1 MRSLLLAVL
10 LCLGITLPAYCL
22 EEDFAAKDSLGKL
35 KLGLSADEVIKTLG
49 KPASKG
55 KDVEWEAI
63 GEFVQE
69 WKFPDQ
75 GINLNM
81 TSAKKGGA
89 KKVLMITATAPSKLA
104 TARGITIGSPEAA
117 VKKAY
122 GSVRDEEQ
130 SVAGKTFVAGSVYG
144 GVIFQFKDGKVSEIF
159 IGAAAE

>member
-1 MRSLLLAVL
+1 MKSLLLTVL
-10 LCLGITLPAYCL
+10 LCLGITLPTFGL
-22 EEDFAAKDSLGKL
+22 EEDLAGQDSLGKL
-35 KLGLSADEVIKTLG
+35 KLGLGADAVIKVLG

-63 GEFVQE
+63 GEWVQE

-75 GINLNM
+75 GIQLNM
-81 TSAKKGGA
+81 ASEKKGGA
-89 KKVLMITATAPSKLA
+89 KKVLMITATSPCKLA
-104 TARGITIGSPEAA
+104 TARGIALGGTEAA

-122 GSVRDEEQ
+122 GNVRDKEN
-130 SVAGKTFVAGSVYG
+130 SVAGKTFVAGSIYG